1 MCDINLKRPAA
12 DVNSLTHKRIKC
24 SEDCVL
30 TGQNTSTS
38 SEQCM
43 GNDRVQPVAEFGDN
57 IVKIPVSPVSY
68 CEKMLLQPEELLLY
82 ALIKI
87 SSNNEDFTFAKG
99 SPEKFVYISR
109 AVYNVYGISFTGND
123 LRNYFYRSMNNLT
136 KGLGKYQGRLRWKFY
151 SKTIQSVITSHR
163 SALTDL
169 LVFKPVSDQSIRDL
183 RDCFELECLSVLN
196 ESEES
201 SSLAWKVD
209 KDAKLISKKF
219 PNWHVNADISNGT
232 LHLYYMSNSLVH
244 PAYEVIVS
252 ANGDYKFILGG
263 KSRTTCITSMPK
275 SIHTCKDLYSFMRIL
290 EKHSLCPGVSIEKYH
305 DLPSIDSDVPIFKN
319 KDGQPAAF
327 VEPIPSNYDKKLIRS
342 SNCSLFLPIG
352 GACLQCESCFRTDHY
367 MRTLKSRS
375 KNTSNNTFAKFTRY
389 DYMTKDQLVEHSRR
403 TAETLHGLQVRLRRL
418 QEHQESMATVG
429 SETDS
434 DLKKMFT
441 KLYSGFKNI
450 SDKHTNIVCCWQNCE
465 TVGEFVSTEQLF
477 DHIKQLHIPPQVDVV
492 PFNRQ
497 YVCKWLGCDKTF
509 SKKKQLESHIVGHT
523 GSESDSFFLL
533 LLQDQ
538 AKALNMP
545 SRQMRWHPMVLKWCL
560 RLYCKS
566 HSTYSELRDSGFLR
580 LPSGRTLS
588 DYKNSCSSKSGWQT
602 SVFQRMKSSCEQ
614 QNIPNV
620 GKLGAL
626 IFDEVKIKEGLLF
639 DPSSWELI
647 GFVDLECDE
656 TSLAST
662 CKPTTRDKLASHV
675 LQFYFKSVFSSFNYP
690 CGYFLTKGISATQL
704 NRIFWEGVGMLHA
717 HNFEVIVSICDG
729 APENRT
735 FMDINGC
742 NETVSKTH
750 NPFSNC
756 PLFFLSDPP
765 HLLKKLRNNLYNSGH
780 KDMCP
785 RYTRCLSL
793 DSKDI
798 LWDHVYSV
806 YLRDKQRHLFS
817 TDLRSSHVH
826 LDSLSKMRVKLAVQ
840 VLNSKVQAD
849 MEKYEADITSST
861 QKFILNCETLWNVF
875 NDTTP
880 LSSETDVRLGKI
892 EDVLDFFKKWK
903 NQLAQQFS
911 SKTEQ
916 SSRFISWQTFYDLQV
931 TKMEK
936 THIPSHIKSQP

>member
-1 MCDINLKRPAA
+1 MCDINFKRPAGP
-12 DVNSLTHKRIKC
+12 SLDTHSFTHKRAKC
-24 SEDCVL
+24 SEDHVS
-30 TGQNTSTS
+30 TYQNTSSS
-38 SEQCM
+38 SEQCTE
-43 GNDRVQPVAEFGDN
+43 NDRVQPVAEFGN
-57 IVKIPVSPVSY
+57 NTVKIPSSQVSY
-68 CEKMLLQPEELLLY
+68 CEKMSLQPEELLLY
-82 ALIKI
+82 ALIKM
-87 SSNNEDFTFAKG
+87 SSGDDFNFAKG

-109 AVYNVYGISFTGND
+109 AVYDVYGINFNGIG
-123 LRNYFYRSMNNLT
+123 LRNYFYRSTNNLT
-136 KGLGKYQGRLRWKFY
+136 KGLGKYKGLLRWKFY
-151 SKTIQSVITSHR
+151 SKNIQSVIRTHR

-169 LVFKPVSDQSIRDL
+169 LELKPVSDQSVRDL
-183 RDCFELECLSVLN
+183 RDCFELECLSVLKEN
-196 ESEES
+196 EQS
-201 SSLAWKVD
+201 SSFAWKVD
-209 KDAKLISKKF
+209 KDANFISQQF
-219 PNWHVNADISNGT
+219 PNWHINADISERT
-232 LHLYYMSNSLVH
+232 VHLHYMSNSPVH
-244 PAYEVIVS
+244 PVYEVIVS
-252 ANGDYKFILGG
+252 ADGEYKFILGG
-263 KSRTTCITSMPK
+263 KSRTTCITSLPK
-275 SIHTCKDLYSFMRIL
+275 SIHTQKDLYSFMQTL

-305 DLPSIDSDVPIFKN
+305 DLPIDSDAPVFKN
-319 KDGQPAAF
+319 NDGQPAAF
-327 VEPIPSNYDKKLIRS
+327 VEPIPSNFDQKLVRS

-352 GACLQCESCFRTDHY
+352 STCLRCESCFRTDHY
-367 MRTLKSRS
+367 MRTLKSR
-375 KNTSNNTFAKFTRY
+375 NQNVSNNDTVSKFTRY

-403 TAETLHGLQVRLRRL
+403 TAETMHGLQVSLRRL
-418 QEHQESMATVG
+418 QEHQESMTTVG
-429 SETDS
+429 CNTDS
-434 DLKKMFT
+434 EFKELFT

-465 TVGEFVSTEQLF
+465 TGGEFVSTEQLF
-477 DHIKQLHIPPQVDVV
+477 GHIKQLHVPPQVDVA
-492 PFNRQ
+492 PINKQ
-497 YVCKWLGCDKTF
+497 YVCRWLGCDKTF

-533 LLQDQ
+533 LLKDQ

-545 SRQMRWHPMVLKWCL
+545 SRQMRWHPLVLKWCL
-560 RLYCKS
+560 RIYCKS

-588 DYKNSCSSKSGWQT
+588 DYKNFCSSKSGWQT
-602 SVFQRMKSSCEQ
+602 SVFQGMQSSCEQ
-614 QNIPNV
+614 QKVPNV

-647 GFVDLECDE
+647 GFVDLECDN
-656 TSLAST
+656 ASPD
-662 CKPTTRDKLASHV
+662 CKPTTTEKLASHV

-690 CGYFLTKGISATQL
+690 CGYFLTRGITATQL
-704 NRIFWEGVGMLHA
+704 NRIFWEGVGLLHT
-717 HNFEVIVSICDG
+717 HDFEVIVSICDG

-742 NETVSKTH
+742 TETVSKTH
-750 NPFSNC
+750 NPFSNS

-765 HLLKKLRNNLYNSGH
+765 HLVKKLRNNLYNSGH

-793 DSKDI
+793 HSKDI

-840 VLNSKVQAD
+840 VLNSKVRED

-861 QKFILNCETLWNVF
+861 QKFICNCETLWNVF

-892 EDVLDFFKKWK
+892 EDVLDSFRKWE
-903 NQLAQQFS
+903 NELAKQFS
-911 SKTEQ
+911 LQTEQ
-916 SSRFISWQTFYDLQV
+916 SSWFISWQTFYD
-931 TKMEK
+931 
-936 THIPSHIKSQP
+936 